1 MEIKIKSN
9 KKNFLQTISFQQY
22 NVEGYQ
28 LKTIKGFSIIELM
41 VVISIIGI
49 MSSLMFANYRQG
61 ERDTVLIYAAQQ
73 TAQDIRQAQNLSLA
87 GPKDTYGY
95 GIYFNINNPT
105 QYFIY
110 GDEGIK
116 NGNHQYEGEG
126 GNDTKV
132 SPYPIFLS
140 KNIKINNIKINGVD
154 SNSADIFF
162 APPDPV
168 TYINGVSSIGTA
180 EIKICF
186 TIITT
191 NCKTIIVTTAG
202 RIEVDK
208 VE

>member
-9 KKNFLQTISFQQY
+9 KKNFLQTISFRQY
-22 NVEGYQ
+22 NAGGYQ

-73 TAQDIRQAQNLSLA
+73 IAQDIRQAQNLSLA
-87 GPKDTYGY
+87 GPKNTYGY
-95 GIYFNINNPT
+95 GIYFDINNPT

-110 GDEGIK
+110 GDEGEK
-116 NGNHQYEGEG
+116 NENFQYNEGK
-126 GNDTKV
+126 NDNDIKV

-140 KNIKINNIKINGVD
+140 KNIEINEININKVSNND
-154 SNSADIFF
+154 SVDIFF

-168 TYINGVSSIGTA
+168 TYINGVSSKNIA
-180 EIKICF
+180 EIKICS
-186 TIITT
+186 TITTT
-191 NCKTIIVTTAG
+191 NCKTIIITTAG
-202 RIEVDK
+202 RIEVD
-208 VE
+208 

>member
-9 KKNFLQTISFQQY
+9 KKNFLQTISFRQY
-22 NVEGYQ
+22 NAGGYQ

-87 GPKDTYGY
+87 GPKNTYGY
-95 GIYFNINNPT
+95 GIYFDINNPI

-110 GDEGIK
+110 GDEGKTNK
-116 NGNHQYEGEG
+116 NHRYDSIE
-126 GNDTKV
+126 DVKV
-132 SPYPIFLS
+132 SPYPILLS
-140 KNIKINNIKINGVD
+140 KNIEINNIKIKEVD

-168 TYINGVSSIGTA
+168 TYINDVSSISIA
-180 EIKICF
+180 EIKICS
-186 TIITT
+186 IITTT
-191 NCKTIIVTTAG
+191 NCKTIIITTAG
-202 RIEVDK
+202 RIEVD
-208 VE
+208 